1 MVVAGEEIKSL
12 AEVIQESLLE
22 DGFVVQR
29 YDAYS
34 TDSIYLK
41 LDYGVCNSIRISN
54 HEGKKYLRYRYNIGS
69 HIPKYRMAHDRY
81 ERYYYPACQVTVLIR
96 KIEEDR
102 KQKIKRYGPQ
112 NYKHMMGKNLK
123 EHKNAPGFW
132 KQARLVRKE
141 KKHAKFI

>member
-54 HEGKKYLRYRYNIGS
+54 HEGKRYLRYRYNIGS

-112 NYKHMMGKNLK
+112 KYKHMMEKNLK

>member
-29 YDAYS
+29 DDAYS

-112 NYKHMMGKNLK
+112 KYKHMMEKNLK

>member
-1 MVVAGEEIKSL
+1 MTKSEEVQNL
-12 AEVIQESLLE
+12 AEILQEALLE
-22 DGFVVQR
+22 TGIVVQR
-29 YDAYS
+29 YDACS
-34 TDSIYLK
+34 TDSVYLK

-54 HEGKKYLRYRYNIGS
+54 HNGKRYLKYRYNIGS

-112 NYKHMMGKNLK
+112 KYKHMMEKNLK

>member
-1 MVVAGEEIKSL
+1 MTKNDEVQNL
-12 AEVIQESLLE
+12 AEVLQEALLKA
-22 DGFVVQR
+22 GIVVQR

-54 HEGKKYLRYRYNIGS
+54 HNGKRYLKYRYNIGS

-81 ERYYYPACQVTVLIR
+81 DRYYYPACQVTALIR

-102 KQKIKRYGPQ
+102 QQKIKRYGPQ
-112 NYKHMMGKNLK
+112 RYKHMMEENLK
-123 EHKNAPGFW
+123 EHQNVPGFW
-132 KQARLVRKE
+132 KKARLVGKE
-141 KKHAKFI
+141 KRYAKLI

>member
-1 MVVAGEEIKSL
+1 MTKNEEVQNL
-12 AEVIQESLLE
+12 AEVLQEALLE
-22 DGFVVQR
+22 VGIVVQR

-54 HEGKKYLRYRYNIGS
+54 HNGKRYLKYRYNIGS

-81 ERYYYPACQVTVLIR
+81 DRYYYPACQVAALIR

-102 KQKIKRYGPQ
+102 QQKIKRYGPQ
-112 NYKHMMGKNLK
+112 RYKHMMEENLK
-123 EHKNAPGFW
+123 EHQNAPGFW
-132 KQARLVRKE
+132 KKARLVGKE
-141 KKHAKFI
+141 KRYAKLI

>member
-112 NYKHMMGKNLK
+112 KYKHMMEKNLK

>member
-1 MVVAGEEIKSL
+1 MAGEEIKSL

-112 NYKHMMGKNLK
+112 KYKHMMEKNLK